1 MEKRYLVH
9 LGLGIKC
16 AFGDVVVVEGLVVR
30 PEGTLGLAAGGAALG
45 GNSIGQFWIE
55 F

>member
-1 MEKRYLVH
+1 MEIRYLVH
-9 LGLGIKC
+9 LRLCIEC
-16 AFGDVVVVEGLVVR
+16 AFGDVVVVEGLVVG
-30 PEGTLGLAAGGAALG
+30 PEGALGLAAGGAALG